1 MTLNRD
7 LQERVLK
14 ALEFEPSVDA
24 AHIGVTAH
32 DGVVTLQGSVGTY
45 MEKWA
50 AERAASRVYGVRG
63 LANDIVVVLT
73 GASQPSDTAIAEAA
87 VHTLFWDS
95 AVPVNAVQV
104 TVDQGWVSL
113 TGVVEWRFQRDAA
126 EAAVRRLTGVKGI
139 INAVN
144 VRPHV
149 RPVDIKEH
157 IQQAFERSAVVDAQ
171 GIQVEVRHGQVTL
184 TGTVRSLHER
194 REAERAA
201 WAVPG
206 VTLVDDRIAVSA

>member
-1 MTLNRD
+1 M
-7 LQERVLK
+7 LK